1 MRNKENAALEIY
13 VHIPFCVKKCDYCDF
28 LSGPATEER
37 QAAYVKALLQEIE
50 AQEPDKQEQ
59 IVSVFVGGGT
69 PSAIQPQ
76 WIGQI
81 IDKLKEKF
89 TFSPE
94 AEITMEANP
103 GTLTK
108 EKLSIYK
115 EHGINRISLG
125 LQSTINEELKILGR
139 IHTFEEFQESFRMVR
154 EAGFDNINVD
164 LMSAIPK
171 QTYDKW
177 VHNLRTVAELEPEH
191 ISAYSLII
199 EEGTPFYDYFYEN
212 ELELPDEEEEYRM
225 YEDTAEILREY
236 GYEQYEISN
245 YAKSGFACR
254 HNIGYWKRTD
264 YLGFGLGAA
273 SLYHGIR
280 YHNTEDMEEYLKDS
294 SEPAALRRDVQELS
308 RQECQ
313 EEFMFLGLRMT
324 QGISETEFEKT
335 FGEGMPDKYKK
346 ILEKYE
352 QSGFLENN
360 QEWWYFSRKGIHVSN
375 QILAEFLE

>member
-37 QAAYVKALLQEIE
+37 QEAYVEALLREIE
-50 AQEPDKQEQ
+50 AQEPDEQEQ

-154 EAGFDNINVD
+154 EAGFENINVD

-199 EEGTPFYDYFYEN
+199 EEGTPFYEYFCEN

-313 EEFMFLGLRMT
+313 EEFMFLGLRMMH
-324 QGISETEFEKT
+324 GISETEFEKT

-360 QEWWYFSRKGIHVSN
+360 QEWWCFSRKGIHVSN